1 VVVRGRKIVKRQ
13 IGQKILLLGVVVS
26 FLFIT
31 GVFSAQAQG
40 KTIIL
45 ATTTSTQDSGLLDVL
60 LPIFEKETGYF
71 VKTIAVG
78 SGQAMAMGQKG
89 EADVLLVH
97 SPEAE
102 KKFMAEGYGI
112 NRRLV
117 MHNDFIIV
125 GSPGDPAK
133 IKGEKS
139 SVESFKKIASARV
152 LFLSRG
158 DNSGT
163 HAKEKAI
170 WEAAGINPE
179 GGKWHQE
186 TGLGM
191 GQTLSVASEKKGT
204 TLTDRGTYLALK
216 KNLGLDILVEGD
228 AVLLNIYHVIE
239 VNPAKWPRVNN
250 PGAKSFSGFMVSKE
264 TQGII
269 KTFGV
274 DKFGSP
280 LFFPDADKK
289 EEKLER

>member
-1 VVVRGRKIVKRQ
+1 MNRKIA
-13 IGQKILLLGVVVS
+13 QKILLSGVVVS
-26 FLFIT
+26 LLFIT
-31 GVFSAQAQG
+31 GIFSVQAQT

-102 KKFMAEGYGI
+102 KTFMAEGYGI

-125 GSPGDPAK
+125 GPPGDPAK
-133 IKGEKS
+133 IKTIKS
-139 SVESFKKIASARV
+139 SVESFRKIASAKA

-170 WEAAGINPE
+170 WKAAGINPE
-179 GGKWHQE
+179 EGKWYQQ

-191 GQTLSVASEKKGT
+191 GQTLSVAAEKKGYI
-204 TLTDRGTYLALK
+204 LADRGTYLALK

-228 AVLLNIYHVIE
+228 AILLNIYHVIE
-239 VNPAKWPRVNN
+239 VNPAKWPKVNN
-250 PGAKSFSGFMVSKE
+250 AGAKAFAGFMVSKG
-264 TQGII
+264 TQELI

-274 DKFGSP
+274 DKFASP
-280 LFFPDADKK
+280 LFFPDAGKK
-289 EEKLER
+289 EEELGK